1 MVGVSLS
8 PLSLFVGALSMD
20 VEYQDK
26 KRDIDWMITQ
36 VAVAIDYYERAIDSA
51 FSVKEVE
58 EYEDNIH
65 KLMSQMKELERR
77 RDK

>member
-1 MVGVSLS
+1 
-8 PLSLFVGALSMD
+8 MD
-20 VEYQDK
+20 VQRKSNKQDV
-26 KRDIDWMITQ
+26 DWMITQ

-51 FSVKEVE
+51 FSIKEVE

-65 KLMSQMKELERR
+65 KLMSQMKELERG